1 MDWTTACPDWED
13 RVKSGRSLIPF
24 EPLYPR
30 EAAHALSVFK
40 ALRMV
45 DVAGQPTFG
54 EVCAPWVF
62 DYVAAIFG
70 ANDPETGQQAI
81 SEFFLLISKKNGKS
95 TVAAGIMLTALIIG
109 WRADDE
115 LLIIAPTIEIAGNS
129 YKPAASMVR
138 ADPELSKILHVQDH
152 VRTITHRVTR
162 ASLKVVAA
170 DTDTV
175 GGKKAGR
182 ILVDELWLFGKRAG
196 AEAMLREATGGMVSR
211 PEGFVIYLSTQSDTP
226 PAGVFKDRLDYA
238 RGVRDGEIDDPQFLP
253 VIYEFPPDMVASEAY
268 LDPANFGIS
277 NPNLGRS
284 VSATWLER
292 ELKKETGK
300 DAASRAIFLSKHLN
314 IEIGQSLAASRW
326 PGADFWEAARGPV
339 SSLDELLDRCDVCT
353 IGVDGG
359 GLDDLFALAVIG
371 RDRETRNWL
380 HWARAWAQPDV
391 FERRKSIAAQLTDF
405 ARDGDLV
412 ICEARDQDVIEAADI
427 CARIHASGKLPD
439 KDGIGLD
446 AYGVATLID
455 ALASQG
461 MGDGLVSAVGQG
473 WKLQS
478 AVLTLP
484 RKLKDRTFLH
494 CGQPIMAWAVGN
506 AKTELRGSNYIVT
519 KQAAGSA
526 KIDPLMATF
535 NAAMLMF
542 LNPHPSRSGVS
553 DFLAAPVMAFG

>member
-1 MDWTTACPDWED
+1 MHSTACPDWQD
-13 RVKSGRSLIPF
+13 RVKDGRSLIPF
-24 EPLYPR
+24 KPLFQD
-30 EAAHALSVFK
+30 EAAHALRVFK
-40 ALRMV
+40 ALRLT
-45 DVAGQPTFG
+45 DVPGKPTMG
-54 EVCAPWVF
+54 EACAPWVF
-62 DYVAAIFG
+62 DFVEAIFG

-81 SEFFLLISKKNGKS
+81 TEFLLLISKKNAKS
-95 TVAAGIMLTALIIG
+95 TVAAAIMLTALIIG
-109 WRADDE
+109 WREDDE

-129 YKPAASMVR
+129 YNPAAAMVR
-138 ADPELSKILHVQDH
+138 ADPELSKIMHVKDH
-152 VRTITHRVTR
+152 VRTITHRVTG

-182 ILVDELWLFGKRAG
+182 ILVDELWLFGKRAN
-196 AEAMLREATGGMVSR
+196 ADAMLREATGGMVSR
-211 PEGFVIYLSTQSDTP
+211 PEGFVIYLSTQSDAP

-238 RGVRDGEIDDPQFLP
+238 RQVRDGEIDDPQFLP
-253 VIYEFPPDMVASEAY
+253 VIYEYPPEMLEAEAY
-268 LDPANFGIS
+268 LDPDNFYVT
-277 NPNLGRS
+277 NPNIGRS
-284 VSATWLER
+284 VSRAWLER
-292 ELKKETGK
+292 EMKKELAK

-314 IEIGQSLAASRW
+314 VEIGQGLSAARW
-326 PGADFWEAARGPV
+326 PGADYWEGAAGPAG
-339 SSLDELLDRCDVCT
+339 LDELLDRCDVCT
-353 IGVDGG
+353 VGVDGG

-371 RDRETRNWL
+371 RDRKTRNWL
-380 HWARAWAQPDV
+380 HWAKAWAQPDV
-391 FERRKSIAAQLTDF
+391 LERRKSIASQLHDF

-412 ICEARDQDVIEAADI
+412 FCADRDQDVYEAADI
-427 CARIHASGKLPD
+427 CERIHALGKLPE

-455 ALASQG
+455 ALAERG

-494 CGQPIMAWAVGN
+494 CGQPLMAWAVGN

-519 KQAAGSA
+519 KQAAGAA

-542 LNPHPSRSGVS
+542 LNPHPSRKGVS
-553 DFLAAPVMAFG
+553 DFLAAPVMAFGE